1 MVKKH
6 YHQTSLIMNSK
17 TTFLSHFLSEQTPG
31 YGGSSGF
38 SARHTSKISEGAG
51 SNSQEW
57 VISNHIG
64 THIDLSAHFDDK
76 GKRLETFPSDDWVF
90 NKPHLININPAAG
103 DILVADDH
111 FKNIPLDADFL
122 IIKTGFEKHRNESL
136 YWSSNPGLSPELAIW
151 LRKERPNLKCLGFDF
166 ISITSYLN
174 RPLGRIAHKAFLGV
188 EENGTNPL
196 RVIEDMKLSE
206 LTECP
211 KQVVVAPIL
220 VKGADG
226 APVTVIALF

>member
-1 MVKKH
+1 M
-6 YHQTSLIMNSK
+6 ISK
-17 TTFLSHFLSEQTPG
+17 PPIFLSHFLSERTPG

-38 SARHTSKISEGAG
+38 SLRHVSKISDGAN

-76 GKRLETFPSDDWVF
+76 GQRLEDFAAQDWVF
-90 NKPHLININPAAG
+90 CKPHLLTVNPTAG
-103 DILVADDH
+103 EILFVNDQ
-111 FKNIPLDADFL
+111 FKSIPMETDFL
-122 IIKTGFEKHRNESL
+122 IIKTGFEKHRNEPV
-136 YWSSNPGLSPELAIW
+136 YWSSNPGLSPELAVW
-151 LRKERPNLKCLGFDF
+151 LRAERPKLKCIGFDF

-174 RPLGRIAHKAFLGV
+174 RPLGRVAHKAFLGI

-206 LTECP
+206 LSECP
-211 KQVVVAPIL
+211 KQVIVAPIL
-220 VKGADG
+220 VAGADG
-226 APVTVIALF
+226 APVTVLALF